1 MGINYYEENIYN
13 GKTDQKQVKDSS
25 KIPSGVSDMRPS
37 DSSQSRGGTSPF
49 RSDHAYS
56 KSEHS
61 DVKSVSEK
69 DPVPKVTPPPRV
81 EIDNGKKASDQV
93 AKKPPQEVKQPSSK
107 LNNVKPTSAAPKSE
121 KSTPTTS
128 PHVAPADARSLDEK
142 IADKKEDI
150 AAAEYKVLCEIRQ
163 LALNLKK
170 SGRVPCSYCQ
180 EQLPKN
186 PLESNGF
193 MYCCDLC
200 RQLDDAEHPS
210 RSESTNCSPK
220 PD

>member
-1 MGINYYEENIYN
+1 M
-13 GKTDQKQVKDSS
+13 S
-25 KIPSGVSDMRPS
+25 K
-37 DSSQSRGGTSPF
+37 

-56 KSEHS
+56 
-61 DVKSVSEK
+61 DVESVSEK

-128 PHVAPADARSLDEK
+128 PHVASADARSLDEE
-142 IADKKEDI
+142 IAGKKEDI

>member
-1 MGINYYEENIYN
+1 MLHLHVQITHQYKSINLCSTTAMN
-13 GKTDQKQVKDSS
+13 G
-25 KIPSGVSDMRPS
+25 RA
-37 DSSQSRGGTSPF
+37 
-49 RSDHAYS
+49 AYTLVLTILAFLS
-56 KSEHS
+56 
-61 DVKSVSEK
+61 
-69 DPVPKVTPPPRV
+69 TT
-81 EIDNGKKASDQV
+81 KASDQV

-128 PHVAPADARSLDEK
+128 PHVASADARSLDEK